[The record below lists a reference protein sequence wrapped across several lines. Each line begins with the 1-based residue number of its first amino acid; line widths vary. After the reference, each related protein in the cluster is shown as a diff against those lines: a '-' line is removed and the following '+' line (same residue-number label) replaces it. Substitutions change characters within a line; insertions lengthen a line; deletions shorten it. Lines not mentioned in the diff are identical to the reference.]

1 MNKTTKEKYF
11 LIIPKFADE
20 KIKIK
25 ENISSAFKKESN
37 YSNNIY
43 QDSRKILM
51 SKSKSKKYNSNIF
64 YMYSYIINCLI
75 LEFFLLLSLP
85 NSVLSLLDNNITLYI
100 DEIGDQ
106 QIFSDEYDINQY
118 MPKRIYVNNVFQ
130 ILRENK
136 VLIEKE
142 NSKVD
147 IEWTHTYPNLS
158 YMFAN
163 LEHIT
168 NASLNNM
175 LNSSNTNLT
184 HMFFNCKN
192 LKYFYYFGTKTI
204 HEINDASKMFY
215 NCTSLTSVYFKGKY
229 LANNINVSYMFY
241 NNYNLNSVIFSQSI
255 SVNDMKE
262 MFYNCSSLYYL
273 NFITFQSVADVNIN
287 TSYSFYNCSN
297 ITNFKDFGQI
307 ITNDMRY
314 MFYNCK
320 KLVNITLNFLK
331 IGNPTNMS
339 YSFYNCQK
347 LNSFKWDIELNSPS
361 DMKNMFYNCSEI
373 TSINLPKVITID
385 NINMTMMFFNCTKL
399 RNILF
404 NAGSTYKPNDMHAM
418 FYNCLS
424 LVSLDL
430 ENKIDALNTIDM
442 SYLFYNCSTLGTL
455 KIKFDNEL
463 TNNMRGIF
471 QNCKSLVTLDLS
483 DFYTKNVEIMWDMFN
498 GCSQLKSLSIN
509 FDKFDTSKVTDMES
523 MFEGCS
529 NLTSLS
535 LDSLKTQNVQYMNK
549 MFKNCVSLKILNFKN
564 IDTNSLGTM
573 HQMFYNCSSLEYLN
587 LYSIEEKGQSVLEMF
602 TGASNYFTFCI
613 KENENIPNIFK
624 ALLSLEDTV
633 RDCTDDCYG
642 HGKERVSISFKKLCC
657 PSVTYDYNCYDKCP
671 SKTRIKDIPNH
682 CESFSCDNNNEYYNY
697 EQTSCTED
705 IRGYYVNDTI
715 AKTIDKCHID
725 CKECKGKWSNET
737 TNCTVCNGSK
747 PYIYLGNCYKNCSP
761 GYDENHNCKCFN
773 TKCKE
778 CSEKSLE
785 YDLCISCNDDYY
797 KKENDPINI
806 DGWINCY
813 KDPEYYYLDVNIY
826 KQCYESCKYCTT
838 KGDYDKQYCIN
849 CNENNSFG
857 ILMED
862 LNKTYNCYPNCSYYY
877 FFDNNIYRCT
887 IGDKC
892 PDDYSKLINGDR
904 RCIKSCN
911 DTKNQKYEFRG
922 ECYEFCP
929 PDKSFN
935 ESISDYFCKITCPFE
950 EPFEMVKE
958 QICRANCTIEQRYV
972 KECVTN
978 YRGNRT
984 NEEIQDKVFTD
995 IRDDM
1000 IETFDYNLVNK
1011 SRSIILSEKNYTY
1024 EIMASDKNKEY
1035 GNTSE
1040 INIDSCINTLKTY
1053 YNIPKNESL
1062 YILKLD
1068 IEREDIRSAQVVYV
1082 IYYPLNNI
1090 KLEELDLA
1098 LCSGDPISIFFSA
1111 SFTEDELLKYNMN
1124 SEYYTDICFTYTSE
1138 DGTDVP
1144 NKVRQDESKENNNSF
1159 CDVGCDFD
1167 YHEEEEMVECKCS
1180 MKTNIP
1186 SLTDLKIDRE
1196 MLYKFVDIKNI
1207 INFNVMKCYRLLLK
1221 GDGLSSNIGF
1231 YIFLPTLAMYFICLI
1246 IFKTKEYDI
1255 IKKQINEIIESKRLL
1270 KKLIMHGKIMQDII
1284 PSKFKTPVF
1293 LELLRFKGMKISN
1306 RLNYADTSD
1315 KKQSE
1320 NIKNNVLLNINKK
1333 KKENNKIKEIK
1344 EEIEQENDIIYNNK
1358 SKIKPIKLD
1367 KEAYLKNKYKN
1378 SPPFKNGKLMNE
1390 KLNDSKKGNN
1400 SKKNI
1405 LLDAG
1410 IRGNRIGNINY
1421 DIIDKL
1427 EGNASDKEKIKK
1439 VLKYNDNELNQMTYY
1454 EALRLDKRTFFE
1466 CYLSLLKTK
1475 HMLITLL
1482 ENKDYN
1488 SRIIKIFLIFYN
1500 FSSCYAINGLFFDD
1514 DTMISIYH
1522 NKGEYNFISNLPQ
1535 IVYSTIISYIIENL
1549 FNFLALSE
1557 DDIIGLKQEKIID
1570 YIGRKGNEVLK
1581 IIEIKCILFFVLSFL
1596 TVVFYWYYIACFCA
1610 VYKNT
1615 QIHLMKDTLI
1625 SFATSLGTPFL
1636 IYVVPP
1642 IIRVHSLK
1650 KKTKT
1655 NELFYG
1661 FSKLFQVI

>member
-11 LIIPKFADE
+11 LIIPKFDDK

-64 YMYSYIINCLI
+64 YIYSYIINCLI

-85 NSVLSLLDNNITLYI
+85 NSVLSLLDNSITLYI

-241 NNYNLNSVIFSQSI
+241 NNYNLNSVDFSQSI

-297 ITNFKDFGQI
+297 ITNFNDFGQI

-331 IGNPTNMS
+331 IGNLTNMS

-404 NAGSTYKPNDMHAM
+404 NAGSTYKSNDMHAM
-418 FYNCLS
+418 FYNCVS

-613 KENENIPNIFK
+613 KENENIPSIFK

-642 HGKERVSISFKKLCC
+642 HGKERVSISSKKLCC

-682 CESFSCDNNNEYYNY
+682 CESFSCD
-697 EQTSCTED
+697 
-705 IRGYYVNDTI
+705 
-715 AKTIDKCHID
+715 
-725 CKECKGKWSNET
+725 
-737 TNCTVCNGSK
+737 
-747 PYIYLGNCYKNCSP
+747 L
-761 GYDENHNCKCFN
+761 
-773 TKCKE
+773 
-778 CSEKSLE
+778 
-785 YDLCISCNDDYY
+785 
-797 KKENDPINI
+797 
-806 DGWINCY
+806 
-813 KDPEYYYLDVNIY
+813 
-826 KQCYESCKYCTT
+826 
-838 KGDYDKQYCIN
+838 
-849 CNENNSFG
+849 
-857 ILMED
+857 
-862 LNKTYNCYPNCSYYY
+862 
-877 FFDNNIYRCT
+877 
-887 IGDKC
+887 
-892 PDDYSKLINGDR
+892 
-904 RCIKSCN
+904 
-911 DTKNQKYEFRG
+911 
-922 ECYEFCP
+922 
-929 PDKSFN
+929 
-935 ESISDYFCKITCPFE
+935 
-950 EPFEMVKE
+950 
-958 QICRANCTIEQRYV
+958 
-972 KECVTN
+972 
-978 YRGNRT
+978 
-984 NEEIQDKVFTD
+984 
-995 IRDDM
+995 
-1000 IETFDYNLVNK
+1000 
-1011 SRSIILSEKNYTY
+1011 
-1024 EIMASDKNKEY
+1024 
-1035 GNTSE
+1035 
-1040 INIDSCINTLKTY
+1040 
-1053 YNIPKNESL
+1053 
-1062 YILKLD
+1062 
-1068 IEREDIRSAQVVYV
+1068 
-1082 IYYPLNNI
+1082 
-1090 KLEELDLA
+1090 
-1098 LCSGDPISIFFSA
+1098 
-1111 SFTEDELLKYNMN
+1111 
-1124 SEYYTDICFTYTSE
+1124 
-1138 DGTDVP
+1138 
-1144 NKVRQDESKENNNSF
+1144 
-1159 CDVGCDFD
+1159 
-1167 YHEEEEMVECKCS
+1167 
-1180 MKTNIP
+1180 
-1186 SLTDLKIDRE
+1186 
-1196 MLYKFVDIKNI
+1196 
-1207 INFNVMKCYRLLLK
+1207 
-1221 GDGLSSNIGF
+1221 
-1231 YIFLPTLAMYFICLI
+1231 
-1246 IFKTKEYDI
+1246 
-1255 IKKQINEIIESKRLL
+1255 
-1270 KKLIMHGKIMQDII
+1270 
-1284 PSKFKTPVF
+1284 
-1293 LELLRFKGMKISN
+1293 
-1306 RLNYADTSD
+1306 
-1315 KKQSE
+1315 
-1320 NIKNNVLLNINKK
+1320 
-1333 KKENNKIKEIK
+1333 
-1344 EEIEQENDIIYNNK
+1344 
-1358 SKIKPIKLD
+1358 
-1367 KEAYLKNKYKN
+1367 
-1378 SPPFKNGKLMNE
+1378 
-1390 KLNDSKKGNN
+1390 
-1400 SKKNI
+1400 
-1405 LLDAG
+1405 
-1410 IRGNRIGNINY
+1410 
-1421 DIIDKL
+1421 
-1427 EGNASDKEKIKK
+1427 
-1439 VLKYNDNELNQMTYY
+1439 
-1454 EALRLDKRTFFE
+1454 
-1466 CYLSLLKTK
+1466 
-1475 HMLITLL
+1475 
-1482 ENKDYN
+1482 
-1488 SRIIKIFLIFYN
+1488 
-1500 FSSCYAINGLFFDD
+1500 
-1514 DTMISIYH
+1514 
-1522 NKGEYNFISNLPQ
+1522 
-1535 IVYSTIISYIIENL
+1535 
-1549 FNFLALSE
+1549 
-1557 DDIIGLKQEKIID
+1557 
-1570 YIGRKGNEVLK
+1570 
-1581 IIEIKCILFFVLSFL
+1581 
-1596 TVVFYWYYIACFCA
+1596 
-1610 VYKNT
+1610 
-1615 QIHLMKDTLI
+1615 
-1625 SFATSLGTPFL
+1625 
-1636 IYVVPP
+1636 
-1642 IIRVHSLK
+1642 
-1650 KKTKT
+1650 
-1655 NELFYG
+1655 
-1661 FSKLFQVI
+1661 